1 MQFSLMERMWFA
13 DFEDEEAEQKA
24 AESLAATVGQLRG
37 VLPVPDVA
45 AKLVSMVNDPDYK
58 TSDISDLI
66 TTDAGLSSR
75 ILRVINSPS
84 YSLRSE
90 CKSISHAVVLLG
102 AKTVRE
108 TAVALSLLGVF
119 DDKTGY
125 GERLLQHSSMVG
137 GLANK
142 LASRVSQLHDIDVYS
157 CALLHDIGKLLQLQA
172 DETYVDIL
180 KSCSGADEVH
190 ELEREKYGYDHAVLA
205 GHVLAEWN
213 IPEPLPTAIAWHH
226 KPQRAIEANN
236 QTTAIVAAVRI
247 ADQLAYALSSGEVSM
262 EETIRELVADPCAE
276 YLGISLADLQDLWPE
291 LVDICQ
297 GENLSFAA

>member
-1 MQFSLMERMWFA
+1 MQFTLMERMWFA
-13 DFEDEEAEQKA
+13 DFEDDEAEHKA
-24 AESLAATVGQLRG
+24 AESLAATVGHLRG

-58 TSDISDLI
+58 TSDISALI

-125 GERLLQHSSMVG
+125 GEKLLQHSSTVG
-137 GLANK
+137 ALANK
-142 LASRVSQLHDIDVYS
+142 LATRVSQLYDIDVYS

-172 DETYVDIL
+172 DESYVELL
-180 KSCSGADEVH
+180 KSCDGADQVH
-190 ELEREKYGYDHAVLA
+190 EKERERYGYDHAVLA
-205 GHVLAEWN
+205 GHVLAGWN

-226 KPQRAIEANN
+226 KPQRAIEAND

-247 ADQLAYALSSGEVSM
+247 ADKLAYALTSGDVSM
-262 EETIRELVADPCAE
+262 EETIRTVVQDPCAE
-276 YLGISLADLQDLWPE
+276 YLGLSLADLQDLWPD
-291 LVDICQ
+291 LVDICHD
-297 GENLSFAA
+297 EDLSFAA